1 MKEEKITC
9 AKALVKTLR
18 EFKVDE
24 DEIVTRLMKEFS
36 MRNLRIRLERGRLF
50 GGGKS
55 GVGYRGM
62 GRRISQEFKE
72 YIKEVNEQALEGLR

>member
-1 MKEEKITC
+1 MSCNTTNSGPFLHRLWKGVLCEKVKEEKITC

-50 GGGKS
+50 GGGKPA
-55 GVGYRGM
+55 Y
-62 GRRISQEFKE
+62 
-72 YIKEVNEQALEGLR
+72 